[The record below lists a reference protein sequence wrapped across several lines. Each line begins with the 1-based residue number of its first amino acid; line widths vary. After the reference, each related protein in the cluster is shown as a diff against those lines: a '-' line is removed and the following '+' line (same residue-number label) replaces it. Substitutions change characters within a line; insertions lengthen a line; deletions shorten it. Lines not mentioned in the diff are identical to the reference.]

1 MPWPSRWILWRDW
14 WLPADSA
21 ETAAAVCELHQRAVI
36 ERVEVACTGGRGR
49 TGTVLACLAVLDG
62 VPPADA
68 VGLVRSYYNSGAVET
83 PWQRAYVR
91 RFRR

>member
-1 MPWPSRWILWRDW
+1 MPWPSRWIAWRDW
-14 WLPADSA
+14 WLPADFDDTSA
-21 ETAAAVCELHQRAVI
+21 AIRVLHQRAVI

-68 VGLVRSYYNSGAVET
+68 VAFVRSYYNPGAVET
-83 PWQRAYVR
+83 PWQPANVR